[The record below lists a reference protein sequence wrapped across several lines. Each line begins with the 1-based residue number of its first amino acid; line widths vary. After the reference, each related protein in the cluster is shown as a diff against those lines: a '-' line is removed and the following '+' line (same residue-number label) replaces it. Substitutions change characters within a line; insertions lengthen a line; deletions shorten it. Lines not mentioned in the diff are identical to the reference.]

1 MKKIILNIALLV
13 IPIFTFTSCEL
24 FGLDVQ
30 TPYDY
35 DSEKGTY
42 DNQITMNAWD
52 FMNSRTDLFSSLIE
66 AIKYSGVDPEL
77 FKQPDRT
84 YLLLTNTALTSSNS
98 SDRSFWNENAYPDE
112 FNPEQLII
120 PTSWEELDKTVV
132 KNMIM
137 YHIIKKALSYYEL
150 TDLTKGVIT
159 FFPTE
164 YDSPYGYMAVEMLKG
179 GALSIYFNNYED
191 HFQLKTKPRT
201 SNLQSPNGSYIHVM
215 DKYMQYPTDKELVS
229 IPIYGAK

>member
-1 MKKIILNIALLV
+1 MGFHEFAYRFV
-13 IPIFTFTSCEL
+13 FVS
-24 FGLDVQ
+24 
-30 TPYDY
+30 
-35 DSEKGTY
+35 
-42 DNQITMNAWD
+42 
-52 FMNSRTDLFSSLIE
+52 E

-164 YDSPYGYMAVEMLKG
+164 YDSPYGYMAVEMLKE